1 MQLSLSLS
9 LSFSVATSRFCEA
22 ILDFLADH
30 KRASEAHIRAE
41 DFEGEAYSIYEL
53 FSTVWLQS
61 KEAKV
66 NMHLCAGTCIL
77 YAVILIPIASFG
89 GCRGDR
95 LHCTPCVCFSA

>member
-1 MQLSLSLS
+1 MQQLSL
-9 LSFSVATSRFCEA
+9 SVATSRFCEA

-66 NMHLCAGTCIL
+66 NIHVSSCAGINIICCGPYST
-77 YAVILIPIASFG
+77 ASFG